1 MIINYESPRADKK
14 VLRNKK
20 VNEIVVTVMRYN
32 GVVLS
37 FDGDEYSQQRMA
49 LYAQRMRANGW
60 KSLPWILA
68 DNTVVKVTADELER
82 ALDKAL
88 IKQGEMWIL

>member
-20 VNEIVVTVMRYN
+20 VNEIVVTVMR
-32 GVVLS
+32 GELTLS
-37 FDGDEYSQQRMA
+37 FDGDEESQKRLDRFA
-49 LYAQRMRANGW
+49 RRMRANNTETI
-60 KSLPWILA
+60 PWILA
-68 DNTVVKVTADELER
+68 DNTVVEVTADELER
-82 ALDKAL
+82 ALDEAL